1 MLMHVNEPDRPVR
14 HPVWGDVVNY
24 DATLVLAAIERSYL
38 LERFHPRV
46 ASNPLQ
52 NKTNGNV
59 KRMMYVDRR
68 NRCLSV

>member
-1 MLMHVNEPDRPVR
+1 MLMLVNELDRPVR
-14 HPVWGDVVNY
+14 HPIWGDVVNY
-24 DATLVLAAIERSYL
+24 DATLGLAAIERRYQ

-68 NRCLSV
+68 KRRLSA